1 MANFEKNP
9 NIKSTEHLELFVEDG
24 ILHCIYKEV
33 DMVDLAY
40 AQACVSE
47 RLAFTGD
54 KTYPS
59 LFDITRIKQST
70 KEARDFMANEG
81 NDLVSASAI
90 LIGSPMLKMTA
101 NFYIMVNKP
110 VNPTRMFTDRKS
122 ALEWLSQFK
131 A

>member
-1 MANFEKNP
+1 
-9 NIKSTEHLELFVEDG
+9 
-24 ILHCIYKEV
+24 
-33 DMVDLAY
+33 MVDLEY

-47 RLAFTGD
+47 RLAFIDG
-54 KTYPS
+54 KAYPS

-110 VNPTRMFTDRKS
+110 KNPTRMFTDRKS
-122 ALEWLSQFK
+122 ALEWLSQFS

>member
-9 NIKSTEHLELFVEDG
+9 NIRSTEHLELFVEGG

-33 DMVDLAY
+33 DMVDLEY

-47 RLAFTGD
+47 RLAFIGG
-54 KTYPS
+54 KAYPS

-110 VNPTRMFTDRKS
+110 KNPTRMFTDRKS
-122 ALEWLSQFK
+122 ALEWLSQFS